1 MAHGADER
9 IFANRSARRL
19 TRRDMLKLAGVSGLG
34 MALLTACGQQA
45 PAAKPADAP
54 KPAESKPAAPAATT
68 APAAPA
74 AQQAP
79 AQKPAEAAK
88 PAEAPK
94 PVAGSGQTPKD
105 GGTFRAHIY
114 TEDPPTLDPYL
125 NVSFRVQEFAA
136 FFYSRLLMSKKGP
149 GIPNS
154 AYIMEGDLAESWKP
168 SADGKTWTFNLR
180 PDAKWHNVAPMNGRP
195 VTAADVA
202 WSFERFMKVS
212 PQKTTFEIVDSVG
225 APSDKVVE
233 FKLKDVYAPFEA
245 AIGAPIF
252 WIMPKELIEAEGD
265 ASKRV
270 VGSGPFVFDKHDKGI
285 SFSGKKNKDYY
296 RKGEPHVDEVVA
308 LIIPDTATQM
318 AGLRG
323 KELDFVQVA
332 QQDLES
338 LKKTNPEI
346 QIVEWEYLNIP
357 FIYWHVDQPPY
368 NDPRVRQAFSMAV
381 DRDEMVSVVY
391 NGRGNWNNAVPW
403 ALSEW
408 WLDPRSPEQGETA
421 KFFKHDPAEAKKLL
435 AAAGFPDG
443 LKVDLIATPGYSQT
457 FNQQVE
463 LVAAQLKKSGIEAT
477 IKQQEYA
484 AYIGTTFRG
493 QFPSENNTM
502 VFGLET
508 PFTEPHD
515 FLFNMYHPKGTR
527 NHAGV
532 NDPKLTEMIE
542 KQAKTLDKAE
552 RKKQIFEIQRYLGE
566 MMYYPPNA
574 ASYRTAG
581 IAANIRDFYPRS
593 DYGLGAEVIPKLWI
607 DK

>member
-1 MAHGADER
+1 
-9 IFANRSARRL
+9 
-19 TRRDMLKLAGVSGLG
+19 
-34 MALLTACGQQA
+34 
-45 PAAKPADAP
+45 
-54 KPAESKPAAPAATT
+54 
-68 APAAPA
+68 
-74 AQQAP
+74 
-79 AQKPAEAAK
+79 
-88 PAEAPK
+88 
-94 PVAGSGQTPKD
+94 
-105 GGTFRAHIY
+105 
-114 TEDPPTLDPYL
+114 
-125 NVSFRVQEFAA
+125 
-136 FFYSRLLMSKKGP
+136 
-149 GIPNS
+149 
-154 AYIMEGDLAESWKP
+154 
-168 SADGKTWTFNLR
+168 
-180 PDAKWHNVAPMNGRP
+180 

-202 WSFERFMKVS
+202 WSFERFMQVS
-212 PQKTTFEIVDSVG
+212 PQKTAFASVDSVS
-225 APSDKVVE
+225 APSEKVVE
-233 FKLKDVYAPFEA
+233 FKLKDAYAPFEA

-252 WIMPKELIEAEGD
+252 WILPKEVIEADGD

-270 VGSGPFVFDKHDKGI
+270 IGSGGFVFDKHDKGI
-285 SFSGKKNKDYY
+285 SFTGKKNKDYY
-296 RKGEPHVDEVVA
+296 HKGQPHIDEVVA

-332 QQDLES
+332 QQDLDS

-346 QIVEWEYLNIP
+346 QIVEWEYLYIP
-357 FIYWHVDQPPY
+357 FVYWHVDQPPY
-368 NDPRVRQAFSMAV
+368 NDPRVRQAFSMAL
-381 DRDEMVSVVY
+381 DRDEMINVVY

-408 WLDPRSPEQGETA
+408 WLDPRGADMGPNA

-435 AAAGFPDG
+435 AAAGYPDG
-443 LKVDLIATPGYSQT
+443 MKVDLISTPGYSQT

-477 IKQQEYA
+477 IKMQEYA
-484 AYIGTTFRG
+484 AYIGTTFAG
-493 QFPSENNTM
+493 KFPSENNTL

-527 NHAGV
+527 NHGGV

-574 ASYRTAG
+574 ASYRSAG
-581 IAANIRDFYPRS
+581 LAPHVRDFYPRS
-593 DYGLGAEVIPKLWI
+593 DYGLGSEIIPKIWL
-607 DK
+607 DR